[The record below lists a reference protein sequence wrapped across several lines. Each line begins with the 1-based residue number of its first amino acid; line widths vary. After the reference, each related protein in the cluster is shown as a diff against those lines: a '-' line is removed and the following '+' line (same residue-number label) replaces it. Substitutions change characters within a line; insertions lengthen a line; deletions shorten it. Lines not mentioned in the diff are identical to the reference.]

1 MFKTLART
9 VAVVAVACLPFA
21 AVAESKHEHDHD
33 HEAMAK
39 HGGTIAEVGSYDV
52 EVMLTGGNLVLYVYD
67 EHGKDITK
75 KASKG
80 DALFVV
86 DGASKKVT
94 LAPADGALSGP
105 LGFDAAPGAD
115 LDAVLRITVSGKTHT
130 GKTDIHAK

>member
-80 DALFVV
+80 EALFVV
-86 DGASKKVT
+86 DGATKKVT
-94 LAPADGALSGP
+94 LAPADGALPGP
-105 LGFDAAPGAD
+105 LRFDAAPAAA
-115 LDAVLRITVSGKTHT
+115 LHAVLRHTVSGHTTTSTTHT
-130 GKTDIHAK
+130 PP

>member
-86 DGASKKVT
+86 DGASKKSSEERRVGKECGRT
-94 LAPADGALSGP
+94 CRTRWSAD
-105 LGFDAAPGAD
+105 
-115 LDAVLRITVSGKTHT
+115 T
-130 GKTDIHAK
+130 

>member
-1 MFKTLART
+1 
-9 VAVVAVACLPFA
+9 
-21 AVAESKHEHDHD
+21 
-33 HEAMAK
+33 MAK

-86 DGASKKVT
+86 DGASKKGT
-94 LAPADGALSGP
+94 LAPADGVLNGP
-105 LGFDAAPGAD
+105 LGVEAAQGAD
-115 LDAVLRITVSGKTHT
+115 LDAVRRIPGSGKQQDRKS
-130 GKTDIHAK
+130 GE